1 MHFDEIIQQ
10 ANDAYY
16 GTQRSE
22 VMAAAIVIAS
32 ALRSLSSSTRAIA
45 SGNGPN
51 GATGLE
57 MVSVAITTQLTD
69 LNRILERYVTVLEN
83 EPFEDH

>member
-1 MHFDEIIQQ
+1 MSFDEIIQQ
-10 ANDAYY
+10 ARDAANALD
-16 GTQRSE
+16 SE
-22 VMAAAIVIAS
+22 VLGAAVVLAS

-57 MVSVAITTQLTD
+57 LVSNAINARLTD
-69 LNRILERYVTVLEN
+69 LNKTLDRYVTIIESE
-83 EPFEDH
+83 EPFEDD